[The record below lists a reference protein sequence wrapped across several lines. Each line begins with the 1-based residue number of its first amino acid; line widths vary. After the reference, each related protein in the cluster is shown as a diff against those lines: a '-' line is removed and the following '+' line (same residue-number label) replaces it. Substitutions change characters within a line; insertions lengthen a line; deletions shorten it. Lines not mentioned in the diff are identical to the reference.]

1 MKTTVS
7 IHDFRTAFAQLRP
20 HNFTYEG
27 LSVLFDY
34 FEDCEQ
40 DGEEFELD
48 VVGICCEYA
57 ESTWQEIANDYLL
70 HDKSL
75 DGEEEENKVKVLDY
89 LRDEGVL
96 IGETDNTFVYR
107 QF

>member
-20 HNFTYEG
+20 NNFTYDG
-27 LSVLFDY
+27 LAVLFDY

-48 VVGICCEYA
+48 VIAICCDFSEDDY
-57 ESTWQEIANDYLL
+57 SSIANDYSIELEDDL
-70 HDKSL
+70 ED
-75 DGEEEENKVKVLDY
+75 EEKMQVVKRY
-89 LRDEGVL
+89 LEDEGVL

>member
-7 IHDFRTAFAQLRP
+7 IHDFRTAFSQLRP
-20 HNFTYEG
+20 DNFTYDG
-27 LSVLFDY
+27 LAVLFDY

-48 VVGICCEYA
+48 VIAICCDFSEDDY
-57 ESTWQEIANDYLL
+57 SSIANDYSIELEDDL
-70 HDKSL
+70 ED
-75 DGEEEENKVKVLDY
+75 EEKMQVVKRY
-89 LRDEGVL
+89 LEDEGVL